1 MLDIKEGKAEFPI
14 WKTKTKGV
22 TRTFDLTNP
31 KDQKKYFEAKVGKEV
46 KKLQQYLKK
55 SSFIAYWLGK
65 KNSGKGTYSKM
76 VADLAGTDKIDH
88 ISIGDMIR
96 GLDEVLQDKKR
107 KKELFKFLERNYR
120 GWVPLEDII
129 KSLEQRGTKT
139 LLPTELILVLIKDE
153 IAKRKRKAIF
163 VDGFPRNLDQISYS
177 LFFRDL
183 IGYRDDPDLFV
194 LIHVPT
200 AVIDERIKWRR
211 ICPVCQTSRNLK
223 LLMTPKIGYRPG
235 KKEFYL
241 ICDNAKCGKKD
252 AEMVQKEGDELGTA
266 PIKDRIKMD
275 EKLIRQA
282 FSLHG
287 IPKILL
293 RNTVPVKAAKEYVDD
308 YEITPEYVLSW
319 DSKAKKVRVREKPW
333 IVKDDDGVPSYSLLP
348 QAVVVSLIKQMV
360 KVLNL

>member
-1 MLDIKEGKAEFPI
+1 MKSKDTLAQFPL

-22 TRTFDLTNP
+22 TRTFDLTSP
-31 KDQKKYFEAKVGKEV
+31 KDQKKYFEAKAGKEI
-46 KKLQQYLKK
+46 KKLKSYLQRNT
-55 SSFIAYWLGK
+55 FIAYFLGK

-76 VADLAGTDKIDH
+76 IADLVGTSKIDH

-96 GLDEVLQDKKR
+96 HLDEVLQDKKR
-107 KKELFKFLERNYR
+107 KKELFRFLARNYR

-129 KSLEQRGTKT
+129 KSLERRDTKT
-139 LLPTELILVLIKDE
+139 LLPTELILVLVKDE
-153 IAKRKRKAIF
+153 IARRKRKAIF
-163 VDGFPRNLDQISYS
+163 VDGFPRNLDQISHS

-183 IGYRDDPDLFV
+183 IGYRDDPDFFV

-211 ICPVCQTSRNLK
+211 VCPVCQTSRNLK
-223 LLMTPKIGYRPG
+223 LLMTPNIGYRTSN
-235 KKEFYL
+235 KEFYL
-241 ICDNAKCGKKD
+241 ICDNPKCGKKD

-275 EKLIRQA
+275 AKLIQQA
-282 FSLHG
+282 LLLHG

-293 RNTVPVKAAKEYVDD
+293 RNTVPVKAAKEYIDD
-308 YEITPEYVLSW
+308 YEITPEYVLNW
-319 DSKAKKVRVREKPW
+319 DVKASKVRVREEPW
-333 IVKDDDGVPSYSLLP
+333 VVKDDDGVPSYSLLP